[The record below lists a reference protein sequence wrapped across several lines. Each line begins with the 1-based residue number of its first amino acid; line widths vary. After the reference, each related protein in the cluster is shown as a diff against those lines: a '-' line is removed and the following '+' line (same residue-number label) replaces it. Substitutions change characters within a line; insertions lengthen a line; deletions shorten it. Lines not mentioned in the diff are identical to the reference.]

1 MKIIFIAA
9 KLNAVRSHDG
19 KVQTNKV
26 SSNYFNSSLC
36 PVTTSQESIFT
47 QT

>member
-9 KLNAVRSHDG
+9 KLNAVRSHNG

-26 SSNYFNSSLC
+26 SSILTLLC
-36 PVTTSQESIFT
+36 VQ
-47 QT
+47 